1 MKKNLSHIINVMII
15 PILFVITI
23 WIIKGFE
30 PEFTTIE
37 RNDFFNRYGI
47 FSRDIKKL
55 SGIITFPFIHS
66 NFSHLINNTYPV
78 LILGGIIA
86 VVYKTIANKVFLFSY
101 LLSGI
106 ILWIIG
112 GNKVPTV
119 GASGIIYALASF
131 VLVSGFIKNQPRLAM
146 LSFLVIFLNL
156 SNIWDIIPIELG
168 DNVSRI
174 GHLSGFI
181 AGTIIAIYFRNKG
194 PQEKIYN
201 YELEE
206 EIEQER
212 KDIDINYIYKKDE

>member
-1 MKKNLSHIINVMII
+1 MKKNLSHIINVMFI
-15 PILFVITI
+15 PILFVITL

-30 PEFTTIE
+30 PEFTNIE
-37 RNDFFNRYGI
+37 RNNFFHKYGI
-47 FSRDIKKL
+47 FSQDIKKL

-66 NFSHLINNTYPV
+66 NFSHLINNTYPA

-86 VVYKTIANKVFLFSY
+86 VVYKSIANKVFLFSY
-101 LLSGI
+101 LLSGM

-112 GNKVPTV
+112 DDKIPTI

-156 SNIWDIIPIELG
+156 SNIWDMIPIELG

-212 KDIDINYIYKKDE
+212 KDINYIYKKNE

>member
-23 WIIKGFE
+23 WIIKVFE
-30 PEFTTIE
+30 PEFTNIE
-37 RNDFFNRYGI
+37 IQDFFNRYGM
-47 FSRDIKKL
+47 FSQDIKKL

>member
-1 MKKNLSHIINVMII
+1 MKKNLSHIINVMFI

-47 FSRDIKKL
+47 FSRKNL
-55 SGIITFPFIHS
+55 SRIITFPFIHS

-101 LLSGI
+101 LLSGM

-112 GNKVPTV
+112 GNKVPTI

-168 DNVSRI
+168 DSVSRI

-194 PQEKIYN
+194 PQEKKYN

>member
-37 RNDFFNRYGI
+37 IQDFFNRYGI

-101 LLSGI
+101 LLSGM

-112 GNKVPTV
+112 NDKVPTI

-168 DNVSRI
+168 DSVSRI

-194 PQEKIYN
+194 PQEKKYN

-206 EIEQER
+206 EIKQER